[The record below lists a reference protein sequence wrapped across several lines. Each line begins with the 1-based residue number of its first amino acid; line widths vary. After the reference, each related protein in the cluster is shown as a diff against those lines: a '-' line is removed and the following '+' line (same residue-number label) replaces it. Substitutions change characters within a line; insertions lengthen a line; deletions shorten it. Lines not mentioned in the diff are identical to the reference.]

1 MLRSARSAEVLAST
15 LRLQE
20 ARLRDVEEQFRNGLA
35 IRLSVAQ
42 TRAQVN
48 GTRASLIQ
56 AESDV
61 RNGRSTLALLLGVPA
76 VRGPLA
82 NDFAAPPPDQRPP
95 VGEYEQTALT
105 IREDLQA
112 ALAAVRAA
120 RAAVDVAVAQY
131 YPSVSLNVGGFL
143 YREFYAD
150 ASKWNAILSANVPIF
165 SAGLIE
171 ADVRTAWSRLRQAA
185 LSESL
190 VRRQV
195 LNDVRV
201 AYENLATA
209 DRRIR
214 EYEEQVAT
222 SREALEQ
229 ARNAFAN
236 SLAINLD
243 VLVAQDQ
250 VLNSELLLTGAQFD
264 RTVFYL
270 DLVRAT
276 GELTDVAAAA
286 VAPAVIPG
294 TTTGPTTRQ

>member
-1 MLRSARSAEVLAST
+1 VLAGT

-35 IRLSVAQ
+35 IKLSVAQ

-76 VRGPLA
+76 VGGPLA
-82 NDFAAPPPDQRPP
+82 DDFAAPPPDQRPP
-95 VGEYEQTALT
+95 AAEYEQSALT
-105 IREDLQA
+105 FREDLQA
-112 ALAAVRAA
+112 AMAAVRAA

-131 YPSVSLNVGGFL
+131 YPAVSLNVAGFL

-150 ASKWNAILSANVPIF
+150 ASKWNAILSANLPIF

-171 ADVRTAWSRLRQAA
+171 ADVRAAWSRLRQAA

-195 LNDVRV
+195 VNDIQV

-214 EYEEQVAT
+214 EYREQVGT

-229 ARNAFAN
+229 AQNAFRN

-250 VLNSELLLTGAQFD
+250 LLNSELLLTGAEFD

-270 DLVRAT
+270 DLIRAT
-276 GELTDVAAAA
+276 GRLTDVSVLPSAGEVTKPAT
-286 VAPAVIPG
+286 APA
-294 TTTGPTTRQ
+294 TRPSTLPATQP